1 MFKRT
6 RIHSLTSVITPCNLW
21 QGKIPLV
28 RLSQSQRA
36 RQKLWNV
43 QFPSLF
49 FQLQAMQKRENPRVI
64 IFFRNICPRFC
75 HGHYVQ
81 LLIHASKF
89 IRRSHVQVR
98 WAEHIMWTP
107 FLLLRSKRNFHGWNV
122 ILPPGISQ
130 MKAFSTSPEIP
141 LKRPPFLDI
150 SALLSL
156 PSGWESRHFEIF
168 SFSPL
173 SQVQTPRFFSKPMCH
188 ALVFEV
194 PRFWISWLINCHSS
208 SVSMETK

>member
-1 MFKRT
+1 MDSRWKCVILSVRLLTVFKEKKFRDRHWTWVCLPNQCRWCCFCYCFLFVCLFVFNVHALLFLTRSVIVNCALCLQYRYSRPWANILRCAMFKRT
-6 RIHSLTSVITPCNLW
+6 CIHSPTSVNTPCNLW

-81 LLIHASKF
+81 LLIHA
-89 IRRSHVQVR
+89 
-98 WAEHIMWTP
+98 
-107 FLLLRSKRNFHGWNV
+107 
-122 ILPPGISQ
+122 
-130 MKAFSTSPEIP
+130 
-141 LKRPPFLDI
+141 
-150 SALLSL
+150 
-156 PSGWESRHFEIF
+156 
-168 SFSPL
+168 
-173 SQVQTPRFFSKPMCH
+173 
-188 ALVFEV
+188 
-194 PRFWISWLINCHSS
+194 
-208 SVSMETK
+208 